1 MKYSWQRQIILETI
15 QEHKEHLSAQ
25 QIYGYARERC
35 PHISLGTVY
44 RNLNTLAD
52 NDMIGRVGMISGAE
66 CFDWD
71 PNSHEHFYCRK
82 CHKIINLDLPEGE
95 LNALIKNVPGLRIEG
110 HCLTVTGVCAECASK
125 EYLCRDKAPLSYPC
139 RINPPN
145 LSSSF
150 PLRSSPFLWG
160 RAFLYPLALFCILF
174 QLRYAGF
181 MRQIFNFMN
190 KNANSPF
197 CFFPLRRKMQALEQS
212 YLYKLKFPC
221 AICRVAICC
230 RACIIRSMK

>member
-125 EYLCRDKAPLSYPC
+125 NNFAGTKRHCPTLAGSILPTCHHLFLSALPRFC
-139 RINPPN
+139 
-145 LSSSF
+145 
-150 PLRSSPFLWG
+150 G
-160 RAFLYPLALFCILF
+160 EELFCTLWHF
-174 QLRYAGF
+174 SASF
-181 MRQIFNFMN
+181 FNCDMR
-190 KNANSPF
+190 
-197 CFFPLRRKMQALEQS
+197 ALCGKYS
-212 YLYKLKFPC
+212 
-221 AICRVAICC
+221 I
-230 RACIIRSMK
+230 S